1 MLQRPFFLQSTCVVT
16 RPDNQQII
24 HYIKYSN
31 EWDFSHKL
39 LFIENDGIIIFSIWL
54 FLIFLRRALLLK
66 EINMKKKM
74 ATAILLFFKKRK
86 YHHNRELSSTSARYI
101 FLKKTPRG
109 LIEETKHPIKPVFSH
124 HFNSFRA
131 VFSSSSDS
139 FFIHSRAL
147 WEQWFFESLC
157 TYCFMSDDKITPS
170 CNYFL
175 CLREIY

>member
-1 MLQRPFFLQSTCVVT
+1 MRFLAINYYSLKKKRWYYFFNMTFSYILTQSSSSKG
-16 RPDNQQII
+16 DQ
-24 HYIKYSN
+24 Y
-31 EWDFSHKL
+31 
-39 LFIENDGIIIFSIWL
+39 G
-54 FLIFLRRALLLK
+54 
-66 EINMKKKM
+66 KKM
-74 ATAILLFFKKRK
+74 ATYGCYSLKKENIITIESFQVQVHGIYLK
-86 YHHNRELSSTSARYI
+86 
-101 FLKKTPRG
+101 KKTPRG

>member
-1 MLQRPFFLQSTCVVT
+1 MTFSYILTQSSSSKGDQYEKKWLRPFCYSLKKE
-16 RPDNQQII
+16 NII
-24 HYIKYSN
+24 T
-31 EWDFSHKL
+31 
-39 LFIENDGIIIFSIWL
+39 IESFQVQVHGIY
-54 FLIFLRRALLLK
+54 LK
-66 EINMKKKM
+66 
-74 ATAILLFFKKRK
+74 
-86 YHHNRELSSTSARYI
+86 
-101 FLKKTPRG
+101 KKTPRG

>member
-1 MLQRPFFLQSTCVVT
+1 MRFLAINYYSLKKKRWYYFFNMTFSYILTQSSSSKG
-16 RPDNQQII
+16 DQ
-24 HYIKYSN
+24 Y
-31 EWDFSHKL
+31 E
-39 LFIENDGIIIFSIWL
+39 
-54 FLIFLRRALLLK
+54 
-66 EINMKKKM
+66 KKM

-101 FLKKTPRG
+101 FKKKKNSSWFNRGNKTPNKAR
-109 LIEETKHPIKPVFSH
+109 LQSSFQQFSCG
-124 HFNSFRA
+124 FLFEQRQ
-131 VFSSSSDS
+131 

-175 CLREIY
+175 CLREIYQSGLVLQIKSTNHAHD

>member
-1 MLQRPFFLQSTCVVT
+1 
-16 RPDNQQII
+16 
-24 HYIKYSN
+24 
-31 EWDFSHKL
+31 
-39 LFIENDGIIIFSIWL
+39 
-54 FLIFLRRALLLK
+54 
-66 EINMKKKM
+66 MKKKM

-124 HFNSFRA
+124 FNSFRA

-147 WEQWFFESLC
+147 YMGTMVF
-157 TYCFMSDDKITPS
+157 
-170 CNYFL
+170 
-175 CLREIY
+175 

>member
-1 MLQRPFFLQSTCVVT
+1 MRFLAINYYSLKKKRWYYFFNMTFSYILTQSSSSKGYQYGEKWLRPFC
-16 RPDNQQII
+16 
-24 HYIKYSN
+24 YSL
-31 EWDFSHKL
+31 E
-39 LFIENDGIIIFSIWL
+39 IENIITIESFQVQVHGIYF
-54 FLIFLRRALLLK
+54 FL
-66 EINMKKKM
+66 
-74 ATAILLFFKKRK
+74 
-86 YHHNRELSSTSARYI
+86 
-101 FLKKTPRG
+101 KTPRG

>member
-1 MLQRPFFLQSTCVVT
+1 MRFLAINYYSLKKKRWYYFFNMTFSYILTQSSSSKG
-16 RPDNQQII
+16 DQ
-24 HYIKYSN
+24 Y
-31 EWDFSHKL
+31 E
-39 LFIENDGIIIFSIWL
+39 
-54 FLIFLRRALLLK
+54 
-66 EINMKKKM
+66 KKM

-109 LIEETKHPIKPVFSH
+109 LIEETKRPIKPVFSH

>member
-1 MLQRPFFLQSTCVVT
+1 MRFLAINYYSLKKKRWYYFFNMTFSYILTQSSSSKGDQYEKKWLRPFCYSLKKE
-16 RPDNQQII
+16 NII
-24 HYIKYSN
+24 T
-31 EWDFSHKL
+31 
-39 LFIENDGIIIFSIWL
+39 IESFQVQVHGIY
-54 FLIFLRRALLLK
+54 LK
-66 EINMKKKM
+66 
-74 ATAILLFFKKRK
+74 
-86 YHHNRELSSTSARYI
+86 
-101 FLKKTPRG
+101 KKTPRG

-139 FFIHSRAL
+139 FLYTHGHYGN
-147 WEQWFFESLC
+147 SLC